1 MRRRVRENPSAM
13 SNLTIQWP
21 DADAEQVEA
30 AKGRLDVARRRLV
43 ARSQEG
49 IVSVLGAVL
58 DQWRDRDSKWR
69 RRFRAEFPGQSGF
82 SVEVVDAGLDLALE
96 HWTSDALAEAVRT
109 ELALAN
115 GSPEHRISPFSM
127 TSVLLAGA
135 IPMPS
140 LLASLLPL
148 CVQSPVLVKSASR
161 DPLTP
166 HLLAESLAAIDPE
179 LGRCI
184 EVVSFP
190 GTDGESLGRFLA
202 AECVVAN
209 GSDETIREISARIR
223 PSQRFVAYGHKLSLA
238 LVHAEGAQGE
248 AVNRIADALAL
259 DVSLWDQLGCL
270 SPVCVFVVGED
281 ARATSV
287 RLTHALAA
295 SLAQQESALPRGT
308 VSLETTAAIRHEREE
323 ARVREAD
330 GARVTL
336 CASEGTDW
344 TVIGE
349 PDAEWRPSPLHRFIR
364 VHPVPRFAELGDAL
378 RPVVRNLSSVALAGF
393 ESDEGN
399 LSETARELSLL
410 GVSRICPAGRLQ
422 APPIG
427 WHHDGVPVVLPLTR
441 FTGFDFPAP

>member
-1 MRRRVRENPSAM
+1 MGRRVRENPSAV

-43 ARSQEG
+43 ARSPEG
-49 IVSVLGAVL
+49 IVSVLGTVL
-58 DQWRDRDSKWR
+58 DQWRDRNSKWR
-69 RRFRAEFPGQSGF
+69 CRFRAEFPEHSGF

-96 HWTSDALAEAVRT
+96 HWTSDALSEAIRS
-109 ELALAN
+109 ELGRLD
-115 GSPEHRISPFSM
+115 GSPENRISPFSM

-166 HLLAESLAAIDPE
+166 HLLAESLAELDPE

-190 GTDGESLGRFLA
+190 GTDSESLGRFLA

-223 PSQRFVAYGHKLSLA
+223 PSQRFIAYGHKLSLA
-238 LVHAEGAQGE
+238 LVRAEGARDD
-248 AVNRIADALAL
+248 AVNSIADALAL
-259 DVSLWDQLGCL
+259 DVCLWDQLGCL
-270 SPVCVFVVGED
+270 SPVCVFVVGEE

-295 SLAQQESALPRGT
+295 ALARKESSLPRGA
-308 VSLETTAAIRHEREE
+308 VGLETAATIRNQREE
-323 ARVREAD
+323 ARVREAND
-330 GARVTL
+330 AGVTL

-344 TVIGE
+344 TVVGE
-349 PDAEWRPSPLHRFIR
+349 ADAEWRPSPLHRFIR
-364 VHPVPRFAELGDAL
+364 VHPVPRFAELGEAL
-378 RPVVRNLSSVALAGF
+378 RPVIRNLSSVALAGF
-393 ESDEGN
+393 EGEDGS
-399 LSETARELSLL
+399 LSEAARELSLL

-427 WHHDGVPVVLPLTR
+427 WHHDGMPVVLPQTR
-441 FTGFDFPAP
+441 FTGFEFPVA